1 MDNKLFSFRMIQE
14 QLRKSKRYKYTHMYT
29 FLQSMYIPSLGGG
42 GGGGDDETSDI
53 EKQGRS
59 KSNGLQKV
67 MVVAK
72 YMYM

>member
-29 FLQSMYIPSLGGG
+29 FLQSMYIPSW
-42 GGGGDDETSDI
+42 GGDDETSDI